1 MFKNGMFF
9 FGINR
14 YHWMRIEVS
23 GIKYGN
29 NKSIL
34 LFIIFMALAAGCNN
48 APKVA
53 ETKSPQ
59 LPASTELK
67 SEPVDSVK
75 VSKELQASVSDRLT
89 GKWQRSDGTYIL
101 EIVSATDSGK
111 LTARYFNPNPINVEK
126 AEWKIENN
134 SLFIRVILRDV
145 NYPGS
150 TYTLEY
156 SADKGYLSGN
166 YFQAVEQTNYDVMF
180 IRKK

>member
-1 MFKNGMFF
+1 MRMEISEKKNF
-9 FGINR
+9 
-14 YHWMRIEVS
+14 
-23 GIKYGN
+23 IK
-29 NKSIL
+29 KSIFL
-34 LFIIFMALAAGCNN
+34 LIIFLVMAAGCNN
-48 APKVA
+48 TPKMA
-53 ETKSPQ
+53 ENKSPL
-59 LPASTELK
+59 LPASKEIK
-67 SEPVDSVK
+67 SEPGDSMAI
-75 VSKELQASVSDRLT
+75 SKELPGMVQERLT